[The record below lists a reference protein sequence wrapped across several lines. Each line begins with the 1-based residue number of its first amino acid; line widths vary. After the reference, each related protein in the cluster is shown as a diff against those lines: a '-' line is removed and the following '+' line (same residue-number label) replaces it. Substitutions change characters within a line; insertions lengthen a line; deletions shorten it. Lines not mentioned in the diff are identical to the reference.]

1 ISKFSR
7 DTLYEAVLE
16 ILQGTQVK
24 PRKFAETVELLIS
37 LKNYDPQKD
46 KHFWHSQAWHLSDS
60 TQLRPLLYLA
70 IVSPLLRTCL

>member
-1 ISKFSR
+1 MYLSKVSR

-46 KHFWHSQAWHLSDS
+46 KHFWH
-60 TQLRPLLYLA
+60 RVRLY
-70 IVSPLLRTCL
+70 IHTTVSNMTIAENSCRSN

>member
-1 ISKFSR
+1 MYLSKVSR

-46 KHFWHSQAWHLSDS
+46 KHFWHSQASS
-60 TQLRPLLYLA
+60 
-70 IVSPLLRTCL
+70 